1 MTWSSAA
8 AVVAAAAAVL
18 AVFDAAA
25 VDASADAAEAEEAEV
40 VLVDADVDDSLRG
53 DAETQES
60 TGEGAAVVAFE
71 DGRGDLEAEYGGA
84 DVGCHSR
91 LEQGT
96 EDVEVVALRGDGSV
110 ADVAVA
116 AAAAA
121 AAVDFVAAAA
131 VGEKPT
137 LAQPFRLSER
147 IWPTVASAQM
157 EQICQPFQAN
167 TSEPVCGRSR
177 NV

>member
-1 MTWSSAA
+1 M
-8 AVVAAAAAVL
+8 L

-40 VLVDADVDDSLRG
+40 VLVDAVVDDSLRG